1 MKKLK
6 ILTDPDETYTK
17 VMWHCHI
24 EIGGDRFV
32 ILGEEDNNGA
42 EYNIYCYDENCRDG
56 IGEEYDGE
64 DHDSLYEELSQSD
77 FLSRDGLTKDSE
89 FELTYDEE

>member
-1 MKKLK
+1 MKKFK
-6 ILTDPDETYTK
+6 VLTDPDETYTK
-17 VMWHCHI
+17 VMWHRHV

-42 EYNIYCYDENCRDG
+42 EYNIYCYDENCRYG

-64 DHDSLYEELSQSD
+64 DHDSLYEELWQSD
-77 FLSRDGLTKDSE
+77 FLSRNSLEKGSE
-89 FELTYDEE
+89 FELFYDEE